1 MNDQMR
7 VEWNESRRI
16 GEVPVGFHVVATETS
31 QKWCFLEQESL
42 ESQSHK
48 MSVNPE
54 AVFIAEYAK
63 EAMARG
69 CMAFG
74 VMLFLVR
81 VDDHGASRY
90 EMSREHFAPEA
101 PLPAGNRTVLRRLRF
116 LRGELPVSIS
126 GDEAPKLAA

>member
-1 MNDQMR
+1 MNDQTR
-7 VEWNESRRI
+7 IEWNESRRI

-31 QKWCFLEQESL
+31 QKWSFLEQESW

-48 MSVNPE
+48 MSVSPE

-74 VMLFLVR
+74 VILFLVR
-81 VDDHGASRY
+81 ADEHGVLKY
-90 EMSREHFAPEA
+90 EISREHFAPEA
-101 PLPAGNRTVLRRLRF
+101 LLPARDRTVVRRLRF

>member
-1 MNDQMR
+1 MNQQTWI
-7 VEWNESRRI
+7 EWNESRRI
-16 GEVPVGFHVVATETS
+16 GEEPVGFHVVATETS

-42 ESQSHK
+42 ESQSHR
-48 MSVNPE
+48 MSVSPE

-74 VMLFLVR
+74 VILFLVR
-81 VDDHGASRY
+81 VDDHGVSRY
-90 EMSREHFAPEA
+90 EMSRGHFAPEA
-101 PLPAGNRTVLRRLRF
+101 PLPARNRTVLRRLRF
-116 LRGELPVSIS
+116 LRGELPASIS